1 MATTPTAWR
10 RVVRVGERQRL
21 GIVEIDTPGILL
33 WVELDVLEGEGCSSP
48 TLAE

>member
-1 MATTPTAWR
+1 MD
-10 RVVRVGERQRL
+10 ERQRL
-21 GIVEIDTPGILL
+21 GIVDVDTPGTPL